1 MTHNHTEHLQTPLR
15 VIKGEVNS
23 FRPSRTCYRIVDAS
37 GEFVARLHDKE
48 PADTLC
54 RFVNSH
60 ARLVEA
66 LGDVANRDNLP
77 EYHQQGMGCGLEDRD
92 IHDRYEAMAH
102 GWDCAIERM
111 YEMIDGSVA
120 DQLAAAQEPT
130 DGA

>member
-1 MTHNHTEHLQTPLR
+1 MTHNHTDHLQTPLR

-60 ARLVEA
+60 GGLVEA
-66 LGDVANRDNLP
+66 LKHVCY
-77 EYHQQGMGCGLEDRD
+77 EIDRD
-92 IHDRYEAMAH
+92 MGLFDNEKIAA
-102 GWDCAIERM
+102 AL
-111 YEMIDGSVA
+111 A
-120 DQLAAAQEPT
+120 AAAQEPT